1 MRQTIAQTRC
11 YGSGVSRQQRRRF
24 TFDSSQL
31 RITRGALI
39 LIFIQVG
46 VSLIWLMSDDAT
58 KHALARWLVATP
70 EQVWREGK
78 VWTLVTGPL
87 LEVRF
92 ITLCLTV
99 FVLWMFLPQLE
110 RFWGTKRFLRFAA
123 MTAIAGAIGGT
134 LMGLATGRDV
144 PIVGFDSMIYAGIV
158 AYGVI
163 YARQPVQF
171 FGVLPMTGRQLMY
184 GILGFLI
191 LFVVLQQAW
200 EDGAAYVAA
209 IGLTALLL
217 NKTWSPEL
225 WWQRW
230 RRRRARKH
238 LDVLQGGRGSST
250 GSGSKPEPPRWVN

>member
-1 MRQTIAQTRC
+1 
-11 YGSGVSRQQRRRF
+11 VSRQRRRF

-31 RITRGALI
+31 RVTRGALV
-39 LIFIQVG
+39 LIFLQVG
-46 VSLIWLMSDDAT
+46 VSLVWLMCEAGT
-58 KHALARWLVATP
+58 KAELARWLVATP
-70 EQVWREGK
+70 EHVWREGK

-87 LEVRF
+87 LEIRF
-92 ITLCLTV
+92 VTLCLTV
-99 FVLWMFLPQLE
+99 FVLWMFLPALE
-110 RFWGTKRFLRFAA
+110 RFWGTKRFIRFAA
-123 MTAIAGAIGGT
+123 ITSIAGAIGGT

-184 GILGFLI
+184 GILGFLV

-200 EDGAAYVAA
+200 EDGAAYAAA
-209 IGLTALLL
+209 IGVTALML

-230 RRRRARKH
+230 RRRRARRH
-238 LDVLQGGRGSST
+238 LDVLQGGRT
-250 GSGSKPEPPRWVN
+250 KPRSDRDEPPRWVN